1 MREIALGID
10 VRRQGMKTTPALWA
24 AEAEKAAAVGNPTF
38 ADKLDA
44 AGFSPEDVAG
54 LEPLLEAE
62 ASARAVGLAIGQG
75 DGISPDP
82 S

>member
-1 MREIALGID
+1 M
-10 VRRQGMKTTPALWA
+10 
-24 AEAEKAAAVGNPTF
+24 AAAVETPTF
-38 ADKLDA
+38 ADRLDA
-44 AGFSPEDVAG
+44 ASFSPEDVAG